1 MAPPPAPLDRK
12 EFLRVMAGAAAGL
25 ACAPLFGRAQEPA
38 AGAGAGSGAQLGA
51 SLPRRRLGKDG
62 PEVTVLGL
70 GGSHLAMAADEKAA
84 RELVELALA
93 EGVRFFDNA
102 ESYEDGKAERW
113 MGAGL
118 KDVRKEVFLMTKT
131 LAPDRRNAESAQR
144 QLAGSL
150 ERLQTDYLDLWQFHS
165 VKTPEDVDLGFREG
179 GALEYMLE
187 MKKQKTVRWIGVTGH
202 ARPAANLRAI
212 HWWDQGWKF
221 DAMQMPIN
229 PVDFHQSSFQKEV
242 LPELV
247 KRGIGVIAMKTSA
260 HGRLHNDGICTVDE
274 CQRFVWSLPVS
285 TAVVGMRTPQEVREN
300 AARARAVLAADAAGP
315 PMAAAEADALLARLK
330 LQARLELEWYKVQA

>member
-1 MAPPPAPLDRK
+1 M
-12 EFLRVMAGAAAGL
+12 MAGAAAGL
-25 ACAPLFGRAQEPA
+25 ACAPLLGRGQEPA
-38 AGAGAGSGAQLGA
+38 AGAGPGPPKLGEP
-51 SLPRRRLGKDG
+51 LPRRKLGAAG

-84 RELVELALA
+84 RVLVETALE

-113 MGAGL
+113 MGAAL
-118 KDVRKEVFLMTKT
+118 KEARKEVFLMTKT
-131 LAPDRRNAESAQR
+131 LAPDRRNAESARR

-179 GALEYMLE
+179 GALAFMLE
-187 MKKQKTVRWIGVTGH
+187 MKRQKTVRWIGVTGH
-202 ARPAANLRAI
+202 ARPAANLRAL

-221 DAMQMPIN
+221 DAMQMPVN
-229 PVDFHQSSFQKEV
+229 PMDFHQSSFQKEV

-260 HGRLHNDGICTVDE
+260 HGRLHADGICTVDE
-274 CQRFVWSLPVS
+274 CQRYVWSLPVS
-285 TAVVGMRTPQEVREN
+285 LAVVGMRTPQEVREN
-300 AARARAVLAADAAGP
+300 AARARAAVTADPERP
-315 PMAAAEADALLARLK
+315 PMPAAEAEALLERLK
-330 LQARLELEWYKVQA
+330 PQAKLELEWYKVKA

>member
-12 EFLRVMAGAAAGL
+12 QFLRVMAGAAAGL
-25 ACAPLFGRAQEPA
+25 ACAPLLRSGQEPA
-38 AGAGAGSGAQLGA
+38 AEPQPATPKMGDP
-51 SLPRRRLGKDG
+51 LPKRRLGREG
-62 PEVTVLGL
+62 PELTILGM
-70 GGSHLAMAADEKAA
+70 GGSHMAMAPDEKAS
-84 RELVELALA
+84 RELVEAALA
-93 EGVRFFDNA
+93 KGVRFFDNA
-102 ESYEDGKAERW
+102 ESYENGKAERW
-113 MGAGL
+113 MGAAL
-118 KDVRKEVFLMTKT
+118 KSVRKDVFLMTKT
-131 LAPDRRNAESAQR
+131 LAPDRRNAESAKL

-187 MKKQKTVRWIGVTGH
+187 MKRQKVVRWIGVTGH
-202 ARPAANLRAI
+202 ALPAANLRAL

-221 DAMQMPIN
+221 DSMQMPIN

-260 HGRLHNDGICTVDE
+260 SGRLHDDGLCTVDE

-285 TAVVGMRTPQEVREN
+285 TAVVGMRTVAEVKEN
-300 AARARAVLAADAAGP
+300 ALRARTAAAAADVP
-315 PMAAAEADALLARLK
+315 PMAVEEADRLLARLQP
-330 LQARLELEWYKVQA
+330 QAKLELEWYKAKV